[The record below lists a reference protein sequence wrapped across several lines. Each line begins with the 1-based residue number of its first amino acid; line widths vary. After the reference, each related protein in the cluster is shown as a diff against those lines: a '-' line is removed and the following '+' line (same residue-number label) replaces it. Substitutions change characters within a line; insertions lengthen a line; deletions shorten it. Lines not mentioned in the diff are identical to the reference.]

1 MSSKTKS
8 RGASATPMPTP
19 RPTPAA
25 RLATAHPR
33 ITASGDHASGG
44 DEEVTTR
51 RCAHPGCGAPVTET
65 DWAYRSVVCTI
76 LEYGPEPLE
85 TQFHPRET
93 RYYCSRRHAYAAIG
107 W

>member
-1 MSSKTKS
+1 MGSTTK
-8 RGASATPMPTP
+8 RGRPRTPTP
-19 RPTPAA
+19 PSPAPSPVPPPVPA
-25 RLATAHPR
+25 LATIP
-33 ITASGDHASGG
+33 ASDRGPGG
-44 DEEVTTR
+44 DEEVAHR
-51 RCAHPGCGAPVTET
+51 RCAHPGCGKSVPDA

-93 RYYCSRRHAYAAIG
+93 RYYCCRRHAYAAIG